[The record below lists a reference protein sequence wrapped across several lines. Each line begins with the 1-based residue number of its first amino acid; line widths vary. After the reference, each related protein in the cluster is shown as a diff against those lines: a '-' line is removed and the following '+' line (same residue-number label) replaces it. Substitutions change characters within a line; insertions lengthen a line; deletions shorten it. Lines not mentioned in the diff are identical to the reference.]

1 MLNITSVVQE
11 VGFFPSFCLIRSS
24 DNVVLILR
32 KNIDGWNNADRYLHI
47 ALYLV
52 NFGLNI

>member
-52 NFGLNI
+52 NFGLNT